1 MRERT
6 EQINIRV
13 TKTEKETIKRKA
25 RRCGMAAGEYIRNCA
40 LDRKIMEMPLEGFK
54 LAYRKIGMTKQ
65 LLGRYNNLQE
75 EIDLLNEA
83 QAILMDMFHGRE
95 NFNDGGDEDLAG

>member
-6 EQINIRV
+6 EQINFRA
-13 TKTEKETIKRKA
+13 TKNEKVTIKRKA

-40 LDRKIMEMPLEGFK
+40 LDRKIMEMPLEGFR

-65 LLGRYNNLQE
+65 LLGRYKNLQE
-75 EIDLLNEA
+75 EIDLLDEA
-83 QAILMDMFHGRE
+83 QAILMDIFHGRE
-95 NFNDGGDEDLAG
+95 VDGDGGDEDLAG

>member
-6 EQINIRV
+6 EQINFRATKNEKATIR
-13 TKTEKETIKRKA
+13 RKA

-40 LDRKIMEMPLEGFK
+40 LDRKILEMPSEGFK

-65 LLGRYNNLQE
+65 LLGRYKNLQE

-83 QAILMDMFHGRE
+83 QAILMDIFHGRE
-95 NFNDGGDEDLAG
+95 VDGDGGDEDLAG